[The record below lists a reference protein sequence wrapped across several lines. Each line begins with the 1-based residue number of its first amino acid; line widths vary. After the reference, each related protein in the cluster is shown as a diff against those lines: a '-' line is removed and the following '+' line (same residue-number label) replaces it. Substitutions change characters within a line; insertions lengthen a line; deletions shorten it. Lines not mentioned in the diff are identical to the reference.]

1 MTIDTVK
8 FNTKEGEIIPID
20 DVDDS
25 LVQQYYLSKE
35 KKMLKE
41 MIWKTQNADY
51 LKQQE
56 LREREKMR
64 LQKIRNG
71 KGR

>member
-1 MTIDTVK
+1 MTIDTTK

-41 MIWKTQNADY
+41 MIWKT
-51 LKQQE
+51 
-56 LREREKMR
+56 
-64 LQKIRNG
+64 
-71 KGR
+71 

>member
-8 FNTKEGEIIPID
+8 FNSKEGEIIPID
-20 DVDDS
+20 DVDDA

-41 MIWKTQNADY
+41 MIWKT
-51 LKQQE
+51 
-56 LREREKMR
+56 
-64 LQKIRNG
+64 
-71 KGR
+71 

>member
-64 LQKIRNG
+64 LQKIKNG